1 MRIGLTGSLA
11 LPSTGALH
19 YHDWVFTR
27 DEVCPAKWGRSRV
40 TSLAQTGVI
49 RLGSVFVAYGPTLA
63 ALTDRLDEF
72 HLPAPFVLVVVAQ
85 EPDPMALAKAMAW
98 TRSDQQWSVVSVN
111 EATVSEA
118 FLGDG
123 LEVIDRSGEPG
134 PSSYSVPTGLVPMAL
149 PAKAA
154 PAKPPAPKKKPK
166 AEVVELPI
174 EAEPPSVPPEP
185 ETAPVE

>member
-1 MRIGLTGSLA
+1 MRVGITGSLA
-11 LPSTGALH
+11 LPSTGAFH

-27 DEVCPAKWGRSRV
+27 DEVCPGKWGRSRV

-49 RLGSVFVAYGPTLA
+49 RLGSMFVAYGPTLA
-63 ALTDRLDEF
+63 ALADRLNEF

-85 EPDPMALAKAMAW
+85 EPDAATLAKAMAW
-98 TRSDQQWSVVSVN
+98 TRSDQQWRVVSVN

-118 FLGDG
+118 FLGNG

-134 PSSYSVPTGLVPMAL
+134 PLSYSAPTGLVPMAL

-166 AEVVELPI
+166 VTES
-174 EAEPPSVPPEP
+174 EPPSVPLESEIPAAE
-185 ETAPVE
+185 

>member
-1 MRIGLTGSLA
+1 MRVGITGSLA
-11 LPSTGALH
+11 LPSTGAFH

-27 DEVCPAKWGRSRV
+27 DEACPAKWGRSRI

-49 RLGSVFVAYGPTLA
+49 RLGSMFVAHGPTLA
-63 ALTDRLDEF
+63 ALADKLNEF

-85 EPDPMALAKAMAW
+85 EPDPVALAKAMAW
-98 TRSDQQWSVVSVN
+98 TRSDQQWHVVSVN

-118 FLGDG
+118 FLGNG
-123 LEVIDRSGEPG
+123 LEVIDRSGEPS
-134 PSSYSVPTGLVPMAL
+134 PSSYSAPTGLVPMAL

-166 AEVVELPI
+166 VI
-174 EAEPPSVPPEP
+174 EAEPPSAPPEP
-185 ETAPVE
+185 ETPAAE